1 MHYNAET
8 FKYSVRVNGL
18 TQTMVSILDAIEK
31 KKLKKGNL
39 KRMKRKFNIIRRE
52 LVLETVERI
61 VAPFFAVIEDEV
73 PEMSFFF

>member
-1 MHYNAET
+1 
-8 FKYSVRVNGL
+8 